1 MIPYHSTPFLQTF
14 TAYLGL
20 VNGVG
25 DVGWIKS
32 LSYTC
37 KAPKPYGAIVLSAV
51 AVSLFL
57 LNQVVHDY
65 TNFYLV

>member
-14 TAYLGL
+14 AIYLGL
-20 VNGVG
+20 INGVS
-25 DVGWIKS
+25 DIGWIKT

-51 AVSLFL
+51 AVSSFI
-57 LNQVVHDY
+57 LNQVVRY
-65 TNFYLV
+65 SNNFYLV